1 MLEGL
6 LRVEPHLRVHHQE
19 LLHEVE
25 ACGRDPRPAVLP
37 HVVLPRPDG
46 ADLLPLGGAAER
58 HVADKEDEDD
68 DAQTPE
74 VALGGVAL
82 AEDLRG
88 HVGEGAAAQLHLRV
102 LLPDLAE
109 PEVDELQEVGVLP
122 LVEEVLQFQVPV
134 HDPAA
139 VDVVHGQQHLPGGVG
154 RVPLLEPLLLLN
166 AVKELAA
173 RHALHDECQFGVAL
187 VDGEQP
193 ADVRVVQLLYEL
205 DLGLPLLGTRLGP
218 AGELH
223 GALRARLLVPGLPH
237 DRARPVVQE
246 APATLVQFI
255 LPLNTLS
262 RVVLDTL
269 LPLHKCGLCLDLGSQ
284 GLGAQR
290 AARAIRPHWAR
301 GRNDRLAAG
310 ITTTLGTRA

>member
-139 VDVVHGQQHLPGGVG
+139 VDVVHGQQHLPGGAG
-154 RVPLLEPLLLLN
+154 RVLLREDLPLRH
-166 AVKELAA
+166 AVEQLAA
-173 RHALHDECQFGVAL
+173 LHALHDQAERLLVL
-187 VDGEQP
+187 VDVHEPGH
-193 ADVRVVQLLYEL
+193 VRVVHAQE
-205 DLGLPLLGTRLGP
+205 DLGLRHQLLF
-218 AGELH
+218 
-223 GALRARLLVPGLPH
+223 LL
-237 DRARPVVQE
+237 
-246 APATLVQFI
+246 
-255 LPLNTLS
+255 
-262 RVVLDTL
+262 
-269 LPLHKCGLCLDLGSQ
+269 
-284 GLGAQR
+284 
-290 AARAIRPHWAR
+290 
-301 GRNDRLAAG
+301 LADAM
-310 ITTTLGTRA
+310 